1 MHGLKTSFRRT
12 MKNLKTR
19 LLFAGKLLV
28 ALLAIAVLLL
38 IAGRDL
44 FTLISPVKLLLYSGL
59 GALLLIGVVS
69 VQAAALWTMSP
80 AECAQGKSTAAGK

>member
-1 MHGLKTSFRRT
+1 

-19 LLFAGKLLV
+19 LLSTAKLLL
-28 ALLAIAVLLL
+28 ALLAIAALLL

-69 VQAAALWTMSP
+69 VQAAALRTLSS
-80 AECAQGKSTAAGK
+80 AGCAQGRSAAAGK

>member
-1 MHGLKTSFRRT
+1 
-12 MKNLKTR
+12 MKNFKTR
-19 LLFAGKLLV
+19 LLLTGQLLL
-28 ALLAIAVLLL
+28 ALLAIAALLL

-69 VQAAALWTMSP
+69 VQAAALRILSS
-80 AECAQGKSTAAGK
+80 AGCAQGRSAAAGK